1 MLMTRV
7 KLLTVQLTQCQRQKT
22 AEQEG
27 RSHLVKQISN
37 LMSERDH
44 ARQQATA
51 PQEQKQSKM
60 SQKFKRQ
67 VQAMC
72 AEAHHK
78 MDAKSAILTSTKT
91 SVRTSNCATAAV
103 TPLPPSPPSPAM
115 LVTLHANC
123 ISDHKTAAPAEK
135 QDDVASDMQNKQSVT
150 EAKTAVRP
158 TSRSASTPPRQAAP
172 CNNGTTLDTA
182 ARAA

>member
-1 MLMTRV
+1 
-7 KLLTVQLTQCQRQKT
+7 
-22 AEQEG
+22 
-27 RSHLVKQISN
+27 
-37 LMSERDH
+37 MSERDH

-135 QDDVASDMQNKQSVT
+135 QDDVASGTSCNKQGVMATSTKAMDLVT
-150 EAKTAVRP
+150 HGGLFQTCK
-158 TSRSASTPPRQAAP
+158 TSRASPKPRLQYAPLLALHPLLQGRQRHATMAPPWTLRQGP
-172 CNNGTTLDTA
+172 PDL
-182 ARAA
+182 